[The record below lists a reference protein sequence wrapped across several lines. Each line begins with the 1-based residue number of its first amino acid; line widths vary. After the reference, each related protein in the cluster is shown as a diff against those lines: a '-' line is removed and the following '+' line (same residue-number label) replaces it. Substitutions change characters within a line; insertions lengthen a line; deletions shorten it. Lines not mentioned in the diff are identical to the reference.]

1 VRLYYGDASVRPV
14 YWQATTTVYIFGIYP
29 QTAST
34 VAIPNSPSSAQSK
47 EIVDLF
53 ISAAKAACQAP
64 I

>member
-1 VRLYYGDASVRPV
+1 VRPV
-14 YWQATTTVYIFGIYP
+14 YWQATTTVYFFGIYP

-53 ISAAKAACQAP
+53 ILAAKAACQAP